1 MVRLGFLFILHAFLL
16 LSPQV
21 VSGQATPEADACSI
35 APLRPDQLQEVVAEG
50 FEPPQTLDDG
60 EPNVPAE
67 ALVKIFAVVTESVEC
82 ANANDPLRS
91 LALFTDR
98 YLAER
103 FAGEDGADELGHL
116 LAAAT
121 RTPVPAAPEDQ
132 LVLLGVG
139 QPVRYADGRIGVL
152 VTTANADSTFTDLLV
167 FAEVD
172 FAEVDEEWRIDQ
184 VVIDAGSDAT
194 PAASGLE
201 HWQRVG

>member
-1 MVRLGFLFILHAFLL
+1 MVWLRFLFMLHAFLL

-21 VSGQATPEADACSI
+21 VSGQATPEANACSV
-35 APLRPDQLQEVVAEG
+35 APLRPDHLQEIVAEG
-50 FEPPQTLDDG
+50 FEPPQTLDEGD
-60 EPNVPAE
+60 PNVPAE
-67 ALVKIFAVVTESVEC
+67 ILVRIFAIVTESVDC

-91 LALFTDR
+91 LALFMDR

-121 RTPVPAAPEDQ
+121 RTPVPAAPDDQ
-132 LVLLGVG
+132 LVLLGMS
-139 QPVRYADGRIGVL
+139 QPVRYADERIGGL
-152 VTTANADSTFTDLLV
+152 VTTANADSSFADLLV
-167 FAEVD
+167 

-194 PAASGLE
+194 PAASGQVR
-201 HWQRVG
+201 WQRVG